1 MLNPGMG
8 YYLRTGMEKV
18 IHIKNLISFHYF
30 EYVKDFHGIGEQH
43 DFWELVYVD
52 YGKIRVMSNEDEYM
66 VCAGEAFLHQPHEY
80 HNVLA
85 TGDFASVIIISFDCY
100 DAPLECLKKQVLRF
114 YGKEMQIIGELFT
127 EGSKLFRGPLDIFDQ
142 RKLVFNEKALFG
154 SEQFVTSYLE
164 MLLILL
170 VRNHQ
175 ARDEKGSCV
184 QPEADKEQGL
194 VNMLCSILSEH
205 VYDRLSF
212 TKISRECGFSKSY
225 LSKVFK
231 NSMGVGV
238 IAYYNQI
245 KIKEAKRLISE
256 DKYTFTE
263 IADML
268 NFSSVHYF
276 SKYFKQI
283 TGMTPSG
290 YQKSVKIKSVI

>member
-1 MLNPGMG
+1 M
-8 YYLRTGMEKV
+8 
-18 IHIKNLISFHYF
+18 
-30 EYVKDFHGIGEQH
+30 
-43 DFWELVYVD
+43 
-52 YGKIRVMSNEDEYM
+52 
-66 VCAGEAFLHQPHEY
+66 
-80 HNVLA
+80 
-85 TGDFASVIIISFDCY
+85 
-100 DAPLECLKKQVLRF
+100 LRF
-114 YGKEMQIIGELFT
+114 YGKEIQIIGELFN
-127 EGSKLFRGPLDIFDQ
+127 EGANLFQAPLDIFDQ
-142 RKLVFNEKALFG
+142 RKLIFNENVAFG

-175 ARDEKGSCV
+175 VTDEQGGCV
-184 QPEADKEQGL
+184 RYEADKEHGL
-194 VNMLCSILSEH
+194 VDMLCSILSEH

-212 TKISRECGFSKSY
+212 TKISKECGFSKSY

-276 SKYFKQI
+276 SKCFKQI

-290 YQKSVKIKSVI
+290 YQRSVKIKSVI